1 MAYRLG
7 SGVSKGT
14 LSAYQWSDTLIE
26 ERFKF
31 LANFWQ
37 IFFELRFN
45 LKSASVRNGISA
57 AFCTALLVYC
67 ASGLDCR
74 GAQ

>member
-7 SGVSKGT
+7 SGISKGT

-31 LANFWQ
+31 LANFGQ
-37 IFFELRFN
+37 FLANSF
-45 LKSASVRNGISA
+45 
-57 AFCTALLVYC
+57 
-67 ASGLDCR
+67 
-74 GAQ
+74 